1 MWRKPLFWLPL
12 LLATCFVLLIASWG
26 RQAKAEITTLRA
38 PHPVVWKDFLGV
50 NAQFHFF
57 PAQNYEKQMT
67 QLNALGLEWV
77 RIAMHWALLEPRQ
90 GEFNLNA
97 FDAAAKAM
105 QAHKLR
111 PVGFLAGSAPFA
123 SSAPQG
129 APFSDQY
136 PPKDNQLYSNSLL
149 RFAERYP
156 SFEAWQIWNEPNI
169 YPYWRPS
176 EDAEAYGKLLF
187 TSADALRAKYP
198 EKTIVAAGMAYFSQM
213 PYHDN
218 ALMLQSL
225 LQQGVAQ
232 KNLVIAYHP
241 YTEKPEGDDAQA
253 RDLLLRVQFINNALR
268 ANKIDSIWATE
279 WGWSS
284 YDGPKEMQA
293 IIGQD
298 GQADFT
304 LRRLA
309 LMSAL
314 DFDRIFLFTL
324 SDLDNRAGPRDQ
336 HYGLLDL
343 EANPKPVYLALK
355 NFLAITGP
363 RLAPADAP
371 TIEESPNDLYSIA
384 WQRDDG
390 SNLWMFWSAS
400 GKNLRLPKVGN
411 AQLYDPL
418 TGKHRE
424 LTQEQ
429 GKGLNVPVKTSL
441 QILVWK

>member
-1 MWRKPLFWLPL
+1 MG
-12 LLATCFVLLIASWG
+12 AYC
-26 RQAKAEITTLRA
+26 
-38 PHPVVWKDFLGV
+38 
-50 NAQFHFF
+50 
-57 PAQNYEKQMT
+57 Y
-67 QLNALGLEWV
+67 AL
-77 RIAMHWALLEPRQ
+77 ALLEPRQ